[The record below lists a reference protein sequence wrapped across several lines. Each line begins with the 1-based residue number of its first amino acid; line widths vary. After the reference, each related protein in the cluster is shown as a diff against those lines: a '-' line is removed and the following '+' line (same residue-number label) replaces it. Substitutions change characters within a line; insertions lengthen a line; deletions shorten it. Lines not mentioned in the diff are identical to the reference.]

1 MRRLIPLILA
11 LLLLAACG
19 AEAVPEVSEPTPEPT
34 PTPEPAPTPV
44 PTPAESADNASP
56 GDLATPTPTPER
68 DESIPEEPEF
78 ILGPA
83 EKGYTFR
90 CDELGF
96 SLPVPDEAAP
106 YLGIC
111 MGIPHFVSE
120 DESCS
125 FYYIYGE
132 DGQYTAF
139 SSGIIVAPR
148 RDFFNPGR
156 FYNESYHSWHSVV
169 AASAEYIYVFQ
180 GGIGGTELPMEPQ
193 EGQAAATAV
202 GDPEDLRENLL
213 VDEPD
218 ALPELTDEAMRA
230 ASEALAAR
238 GDETL
243 TRAEAAVLIF
253 GALTA
258 DNKAADYPLRFTDL
272 EPGSEAARAAAYL
285 DSYGMFA
292 RYDED
297 NEPISDGDLFRPDE
311 GVTRADFIHLLQC
324 ALFVRD
330 QVDRYP
336 TAYGEPV
343 PADDLGERVWWESA
357 ELDRAWKDG
366 WLMMRD
372 GKLRPDE
379 AITAAE
385 AAKAL
390 RSAAGIVIP
399 ETPYSAF
406 SCETE
411 WFSLRDACAAALEP
425 YDIYP
430 EPYSDYYSFSA
441 GEGSVLLLEVKEDRA
456 RDISFYTA
464 EQGGEGYAL
473 GGLLY
478 TMGPENKPLV
488 IELPFDGELSAY
500 FISFEDENGEVRRL
514 LLQMGGIDP
523 AEGCPY
529 TLTEMD

>member
-1 MRRLIPLILA
+1 MQRRRRTERRRRFRRSGLGARALMALSALVVLA
-11 LLLLAACG
+11 GLASRLTGGEELSA
-19 AEAVPEVSEPTPEPT
+19 AVS
-34 PTPEPAPTPV
+34 
-44 PTPAESADNASP
+44 
-56 GDLATPTPTPER
+56 ATPTPTPER

-83 EKGYTFR
+83 EEGYTFR

-132 DGQYTAF
+132 DGRYTAF

-285 DSYGMFA
+285 DSYGMLYGYEEGFL
-292 RYDED
+292 
-297 NEPISDGDLFRPDE
+297 PPDKPF
-311 GVTRADFIHLLQC
+311 TSADFAQLLQRMQL
-324 ALFVRD
+324 ARRQLSP
-330 QVDRYP
+330 YP
-336 TAYGEPV
+336 GWLGDPVEAADLDETHWAYDV
-343 PADDLGERVWWESA
+343 VN
-357 ELDRAWKDG
+357 RAFQDG
-366 WLMMRD
+366 WLEMTD
-372 GKLRPDE
+372 GKIRPDDP
-379 AITAAE
+379 ITASEMAR
-385 AAKAL
+385 AL
-390 RSAAGIVIP
+390 RAAQP
-399 ETPYSAF
+399 
-406 SCETE
+406 
-411 WFSLRDACAAALEP
+411 
-425 YDIYP
+425 
-430 EPYSDYYSFSA
+430 
-441 GEGSVLLLEVKEDRA
+441 VLNA
-456 RDISFYTA
+456 
-464 EQGGEGYAL
+464 Q
-473 GGLLY
+473 
-478 TMGPENKPLV
+478 
-488 IELPFDGELSAY
+488 
-500 FISFEDENGEVRRL
+500 
-514 LLQMGGIDP
+514 Q
-523 AEGCPY
+523 
-529 TLTEMD
+529 